1 MEKKGVIHELL
12 KILLIISASL
22 IYAFNINNFLH
33 GADLLAGGFTGI
45 SQLIRAIFGR
55 IFGIDISYSFIYIPL
70 NAAAAIL
77 SFRFIGKRFTLY
89 SGVFILLS
97 SILTDLVP
105 NLSLTDDILLCA
117 VFGGLLN
124 GCAIGICLMA
134 GATSGGTDFIS
145 IFISE
150 RYGKDAWGYIFAGNI
165 VVLCCSGLLFGWKG
179 AMYSIILQFV
189 STMLIQTIYRHYQK
203 QTLMIITEK
212 PDEIYL
218 IIKEITN
225 HDATLFKGVGLY
237 EGKERK
243 MLYSVVS
250 SDEISKILRH
260 IYNEDPNAF
269 VNVFKSAQVRGNFFN
284 RPTR

>member
-1 MEKKGVIHELL
+1 M
-12 KILLIISASL
+12 
-22 IYAFNINNFLH
+22 
-33 GADLLAGGFTGI
+33 
-45 SQLIRAIFGR
+45 
-55 IFGIDISYSFIYIPL
+55 
-70 NAAAAIL
+70 
-77 SFRFIGKRFTLY
+77 
-89 SGVFILLS
+89 LS

-105 NLSLTDDILLCA
+105 NLQLTDDILLCA

-165 VVLCCSGLLFGWKG
+165 VVLSCSGLLFGWKG

-212 PDEIYL
+212 PDEIYQ

-225 HDATLFKGVGLY
+225 HDATLFKGIGLY

-260 IYNEDPNAF
+260 IYKEDPNAF